1 MRASQKVSAD
11 GLTAGETCR
20 NLMREY
26 TFAERTVGHILEDKA
41 KTLGDKP
48 YVFHGDQ
55 KTTYG
60 ELNQKA
66 NSIASSLIGMG
77 IKKGDKVCL
86 IMANS
91 IEFLYAWFAL
101 AKIGAVKVPI
111 NIALKGNLLKYI
123 INHSDAATIIVDR
136 DLVDRVVF
144 VQQEIK
150 KVRTVIIVP
159 DYADKETGF
168 GPEFAIRKFVELYAG
183 SSRRPDADVRF
194 YDPMAIMYTSGT
206 TGPSKGAIL
215 SHAHYYVIAQ
225 QANQYMRYDED
236 SVLYSCLPLFHA
248 NAAMLSALG
257 AMLAEGAYAM
267 GKRFSL
273 TTFWQEI
280 RSYRATH
287 TNVLASIFPLLWRQP
302 SRADDAK
309 NPLRVMNTAPIIPE
323 FEEFEKRFDLKLV
336 TMYGT
341 TETGI
346 VMVSPFDEKIRPG
359 SCGKPLNIYDIKIF
373 DDNDIEC
380 PPNTIGEIVVR
391 GKEPYSQM
399 DSYYNMPEA
408 SVRAFKNLWYHTG
421 DFARRDEDGYFY
433 FVDRK
438 KDALRRRGENI
449 SSFEVEGVIN
459 SHPKILESAVF
470 AIPAELGEDDV
481 KAAVVL
487 KAGEQLTPE
496 ELIGFCE
503 DRMAYFAVPRY
514 LEFRESL
521 PKTPTLRV
529 EKYKLREEGL
539 TPATWDREKAG
550 YKLKR

>member
-1 MRASQKVSAD
+1 MKD
-11 GLTAGETCR
+11 YKFED
-20 NLMREY
+20 
-26 TFAERTVGHILEDKA
+26 RTVGHILEDKA
-41 KTLGDKP
+41 RRLGDQP
-48 YVFHGDQ
+48 YVLHEDQ
-55 KTTYG
+55 KISYR
-60 ELNQKA
+60 EMNQKA
-66 NSIASSLIGMG
+66 NSIANSLAGMG
-77 IKKGDKVCL
+77 IRKGDKVCL

-91 IEFLYAWFAL
+91 FEFLYTWFAL
-101 AKIGAVKVPI
+101 AKIGAIKVPI
-111 NIALKGNLLKYI
+111 NTALKGNLLQYI
-123 INHSDAATIIVDR
+123 IDHSDASTVIVDR
-136 DLVDRVVF
+136 DLADRLVF
-144 VQQEIK
+144 VQKEIK

-159 DYADKETGF
+159 DYDEKQIKLGSRFT
-168 GPEFAIRKFVELYAG
+168 IKKFVELLQG
-183 SSRRPDADVRF
+183 PSERFESNVRF

-225 QANQYMRYDED
+225 QANQYMRYDAD
-236 SVLYSCLPLFHA
+236 SILYSCLPLFHA
-248 NAAMLSALG
+248 NAALMSALG
-257 AMLAEGAYAM
+257 AMLAEGSYAM

-280 RSYRATH
+280 RSYNATH

-302 SRADDAK
+302 PSADDAK
-309 NPLRVMNTAPIIPE
+309 NPLKIMNTAPIIPE
-323 FEEFEKRFDLKLV
+323 FEEFEKRFNLKLV

-346 VMVSPFDEKIRPG
+346 VVVSPFEDKIRPG
-359 SCGKPLNIYDIKIF
+359 SCGKPLSVYDVKIF
-373 DDNDIEC
+373 DDDDIEC
-380 PPNTIGEIVVR
+380 GPNIIGEIVVR

-408 SVRAFKNLWYHTG
+408 TVRAFKNLWYHTG
-421 DFARRDEDGYFY
+421 DFARKDEDGYFY

-470 AIPAELGEDDV
+470 AIPADLGEDDV

-487 KAGEQLTPE
+487 KAGEKMTPE

-539 TPATWDREKAG
+539 TPETWDREKAG